1 MSDLTERQKHLIE
14 NPEWSLVTCLNT
26 LFNSMRLVQ
35 AARKG
40 LLDPGLFSKDF
51 TLVNEDDPS
60 TGIQVR
66 AAEKPIPADLIL
78 ENIMKNVAATCFMQ
92 FDELASQ
99 KLGRGN
105 RFSHKDSDIRN
116 TCMILYLVRCA
127 FAHNP
132 LTPTWLIKPHFQNK
146 VFEIPAIELRLDTT
160 GLHRKIDVVPRIGG
174 WVGASRLLQ
183 HAHKLISPETST
195 LMELKQTG

>member
-14 NPEWSLVTCLNT
+14 KPEWSLVTCLNT

-40 LLDPGLFSKDF
+40 LLDAGLFSKDF

-66 AAEKPIPADLIL
+66 AAEKPIPPDLIL
-78 ENIMKNVAATCFMQ
+78 ENIMMNVAATCFLQ
-92 FDELASQ
+92 YDQLAAQ
-99 KLGRGN
+99 KLGEGN
-105 RFSHKDSDIRN
+105 RFAHPDADIRN
-116 TCMILYLVRCA
+116 TCTILYLVRCA

-132 LTPTWLIKPHFQNK
+132 LIPTWLIKPRFQNQIL
-146 VFEIPAIELRLDTT
+146 EIPAIGLRLDTT
-160 GLHRKIDVVPRIGG
+160 GLHRNIDVVPRIGG
-174 WVGASRLLQ
+174 WVGAIRLLQ
-183 HAHKLISPETST
+183 HAHRLISPETAT
-195 LMELKQTG
+195 LMELKQTS